1 MGLLDKL
8 RGKRGGGDDD
18 DNDDLDELEE
28 ESLDDDEGSSGG
40 LLGRMRQKISRSR
53 KDDEDEDED
62 DEDDDDG
69 DGDGDGDGEDD
80 GGSSGILGRMRRKLK
95 RGNEDDEE
103 DEDELAPSPAETAGD
118 GTPIPVT
125 VISPPPDAAD
135 EGETPTLDTPGG
147 GQTSEASTEPALQG
161 AAATAGYIVDTPDGN
176 GAEADV
182 AGESAGESS
191 GGDAQEENAAPD
203 EGAKGGSDGNGGSGL
218 DLADLFE
225 TEEEVDEAFQDLVDS
240 VGDVAASDLATQ
252 LQEILASLNNRG

>member
-62 DEDDDDG
+62 DG
-69 DGDGDGDGEDD
+69 D

-95 RGNEDDEE
+95 RGNEDDEEDDEE

-161 AAATAGYIVDTPDGN
+161 AAATTGYIVDTPDGN

-191 GGDAQEENAAPD
+191 GGDAQEEDAAPD

>member
-1 MGLLDKL
+1 MGRIGVSVRVSRYATPENVAQITKTPPEGLL
-8 RGKRGGGDDD
+8 
-18 DNDDLDELEE
+18 
-28 ESLDDDEGSSGG
+28 
-40 LLGRMRQKISRSR
+40 R
-53 KDDEDEDED
+53 KNWED
-62 DEDDDDG
+62 DEDDENY
-69 DGDGDGDGEDD
+69 EDD
-80 GGSSGILGRMRRKLK
+80 E
-95 RGNEDDEE
+95 EDDEE

-191 GGDAQEENAAPD
+191 GGDAQEEDAAPD